1 MSSTFSKELVGRSVV
16 DSHGEKL
23 GILKDLTFDMSSGT
37 ISDFLVEVEPNIDIS
52 LLPWEGQG
60 NIVNVPAEQV
70 QTIATKIHLVI

>member
-37 ISDFLVEVEPNIDIS
+37 ISDFLVETLS
-52 LLPWEGQG
+52 
-60 NIVNVPAEQV
+60 
-70 QTIATKIHLVI
+70 